1 MTHSLGQTVAVER
14 GARQRI
20 EKARTAIYH
29 TITKHQL
36 FSGFD
41 RTHEPYQDE
50 LQQPGEEQRVQE
62 NATELICSL
71 RKLYTEVID
80 ITATRDFGNMH
91 AFADVAVDGEVLIE
105 RAPVHFLLWLENQLS
120 DIYTNLRKF
129 PAEDPKEEWRSGD
142 SLPPGMKRTAT
153 VDTPSTKMV
162 PKHLLSTSESDRHP
176 QQVLDKWQDH
186 VRTGT
191 WHKVSYTTALEPK
204 LRDAMVDRVNS
215 LRDAVKIARE
225 KANQTGVED
234 IHIGAALVSYIFG
247 EISLLRVQD
256 QDQRE
261 GNGAVLSR
269 RPQVRFLPPAPHAGV
284 AQRTEHR

>member
-14 GARQRI
+14 GARVRI

-36 FSGFD
+36 FSGFT

-50 LQQPGEEQRVQE
+50 LQQTGEEQRVQE
-62 NATELICSL
+62 NASEMIEAL

-80 ITATRDFGNMH
+80 ITATRDYGNMH
-91 AFADVAVDGEVLIE
+91 AFADVVVDGEVLIE
-105 RAPVHFLLWLENQLS
+105 QAPVHFLLWLETQLS

-129 PAEDPKEEWRSGD
+129 PVEDPKEEWRSGD
-142 SLPPGMKRTAT
+142 SLPPGVKKTAT

-162 PKHLLSTSESDRHP
+162 PKHLLSSSESDRHP

-204 LRDAMVDRVNS
+204 VRDAMVDRVNA

-225 KANQTGVED
+225 KANQTEVDD
-234 IHIGAALVSYIFG
+234 IRIGAALVTYIFG
-247 EISLLRVQD
+247 EVSLLRAQD
-256 QDQRE
+256 QDE
-261 GNGAVLSR
+261 GQGKGAVLSQ
-269 RPQVRFLPPAPHAGV
+269 RPQVRSLPPA
-284 AQRTEHR
+284 RKE